1 MTVSE
6 CKEELLNR
14 KKEQKEIENGIL
26 KAIADLTDE
35 YDWPEGADASEM
47 QLIITQLAR
56 TAAHLRESIATDD
69 KKYIPVKKF
78 TTK

>member
-6 CKEELLNR
+6 CEEELLKR

-26 KAIADLTDE
+26 KAIADFTDE
-35 YDWPEGADASEM
+35 HDWPEGADASEM
-47 QLIITQLAR
+47 QLLITQLAR
-56 TAAHLRESIATDD
+56 CAAHLRESNAADD
-69 KKYIPVKKF
+69 KKYIPVKRF

>member
-35 YDWPEGADASEM
+35 YDWLEGADASEM

-56 TAAHLRESIATDD
+56 TAAHLRESTATDD

>member
-6 CKEELLNR
+6 CEELLNR
-14 KKEQKEIENGIL
+14 KKEQKKIENGIL

-56 TAAHLRESIATDD
+56 SAAHLRESNAADD
-69 KKYIPVKKF
+69 KKYVPVKKS